1 MLPWL
6 RMGGASDTIMSAM
19 TEKAQKTEKKAKR
32 AASKVESPEYQNA
45 LDWLVRA
52 QEKFLSAA
60 IAFCDGSI
68 SEGQLRAAR
77 ELLREWEQ
85 RVSKMDGEEAAPFVD
100 EEPSTMHPLPPD
112 VVSTDKI
119 PNAITEEELV
129 VEEDLPQDLKQ
140 SLAVLGQ
147 KISRLEQDYQQG
159 RINASQYRAVRRHY
173 MQQREVALRM
183 NKMHPE
189 SDRWQIVLEEGK
201 TSYLMQLNEAS
212 CHAVG
217 LYKINSLERIFIE
230 GDMPTSAE
238 EAMGLMGTFGAAEE
252 EGKSSRMFATQIE
265 DGSALLLIPG
275 KKTVCLG
282 VFSQSPPAWQVR
294 ALREVHRNFEVVNN
308 STLENEKLDKLIF
321 PDLTRFIKDNS

>member
-32 AASKVESPEYQNA
+32 AASGEKNVEYKEA
-45 LDWLVRA
+45 LDWLQRA
-52 QEKFLSAA
+52 KDKFLSAA

-85 RVSKMDGEEAAPFVD
+85 RVSKMEGEEAAPFVED
-100 EEPSTMHPLPPD
+100 EPSTIHPLPPD
-112 VVSTDKI
+112 VVTTDTL
-119 PNAITEEELV
+119 PDITEEELTA
-129 VEEDLPQDLKQ
+129 EEDLPQDLKQ
-140 SLAVLGQ
+140 SLAALEQ

-189 SDRWQIVLEEGK
+189 SDRWQVVLEEGK

-217 LYKINSLERIFIE
+217 LYKINSRERIFIE

-238 EAMGLMGTFGAAEE
+238 EAMGLLGTFGSAEE

-275 KKTVCLG
+275 KRTVCLG

-294 ALREVHRNFEVVNN
+294 ALREVHRNFEVVNHA
-308 STLENEKLDKLIF
+308 TLENDKLDKLIF

>member
-1 MLPWL
+1 
-6 RMGGASDTIMSAM
+6 MSVM
-19 TEKAQKTEKKAKR
+19 TEKAQKAKKKAKR
-32 AASKVESPEYQNA
+32 ATSGVENTEYKDA
-45 LDWLVRA
+45 LDWLERA

-85 RVSKMDGEEAAPFVD
+85 RVSKMEGVEAAPFVE
-100 EEPSTMHPLPPD
+100 EEPSTIHPLPPD
-112 VVSTDKI
+112 VVTTDKI
-119 PNAITEEELV
+119 TDTVIEEDEIPD
-129 VEEDLPQDLKQ
+129 EDLPQDLKQ
-140 SLAVLGQ
+140 RLALLDQ
-147 KISRLEQDYQQG
+147 KMSRLEQDYQQG
-159 RINASQYRAVRRHY
+159 RINSSQYRAVRRHY

-183 NKMHPE
+183 NKMYPE
-189 SDRWQIVLEEGK
+189 SDRWQVVLEEGK
-201 TSYLMQLNEAS
+201 TSYLIQLNEAA

-217 LYKINSLERIFIE
+217 LYNINSRERIFIE

-238 EAMGLMGTFGAAEE
+238 DAMGLLGTFGASEE
-252 EGKSSRMFATQIE
+252 EGMSSRMFATQIE

-275 KKTVCLG
+275 TSTVCLG

-294 ALREVHRNFEVVNN
+294 ALREVHRNFEVVNHA
-308 STLENEKLDKLIF
+308 TLEDDKLDKLIF